1 MQIAR
6 TPFLIAL
13 AGLSAFATA
22 EFTGPA
28 PVAWRWAQPTSA
40 APAGNIAH
48 INDTIFT
55 AVGSRIYAVNR
66 EAGTQVWRFPVAE
79 PLPASFRTGVVLDGN
94 TIVAAADNSVVY
106 GLDATTGTQKWS
118 YTAPSKVSGI
128 PVLAEKYIIL
138 PLADRTLM
146 AIWAEDGRAAWDK
159 PIAMDGGVLGR
170 ITASNNIIYV
180 VDGGLSL
187 SAIDVGSKK
196 IIWTQR
202 FANLDPDVRPTVFNE
217 AVYVNSG
224 DFIIGL
230 GARDGRRRQQI
241 NTQNPL
247 VKSPAMSTDGIAVL
261 TRNGT
266 LLTYDLSG
274 RPLTRKPVDLQG
286 TPLSDPVIVGKQIA
300 VTTSNGSLNMFSLA
314 TGARTWDFIIRPMT
328 RTNNDPSSAGGGGGE
343 SAATKPVTFVQA
355 AGNPVSIGGSLLLP
369 ARDGSLICFDR
380 TNGLDL
386 TSPDIRMVY
395 PNPGDQFSNQP
406 PVDVAFQLEDEGSGI
421 NRDSVLVTVDG
432 QKVDFSLTRDG
443 LVMVKFTNDGK
454 NRVLPDGRKVFKV
467 AAIDWMGNERV
478 REFVLT
484 LDATIARP
492 GAKAPASGGGGRRG
506 VGSGGG

>member
-1 MQIAR
+1 
-6 TPFLIAL
+6 
-13 AGLSAFATA
+13 
-22 EFTGPA
+22 
-28 PVAWRWAQPTSA
+28 
-40 APAGNIAH
+40 
-48 INDTIFT
+48 
-55 AVGSRIYAVNR
+55 
-66 EAGTQVWRFPVAE
+66 
-79 PLPASFRTGVVLDGN
+79 
-94 TIVAAADNSVVY
+94 
-106 GLDATTGTQKWS
+106 
-118 YTAPSKVSGI
+118 
-128 PVLAEKYIIL
+128 
-138 PLADRTLM
+138 
-146 AIWAEDGRAAWDK
+146 
-159 PIAMDGGVLGR
+159 
-170 ITASNNIIYV
+170 
-180 VDGGLSL
+180 
-187 SAIDVGSKK
+187 
-196 IIWTQR
+196 
-202 FANLDPDVRPTVFNE
+202 
-217 AVYVNSG
+217 
-224 DFIIGL
+224 
-230 GARDGRRRQQI
+230 
-241 NTQNPL
+241 
-247 VKSPAMSTDGIAVL
+247 
-261 TRNGT
+261 
-266 LLTYDLSG
+266 
-274 RPLTRKPVDLQG
+274 
-286 TPLSDPVIVGKQIA
+286 LSDPVIVGKQIA

-467 AAIDWMGNERV
+467 AAIDWMGNERI